1 MELKLT
7 RPICFFDLET
17 TGVKVAEDRIVEISI
32 LKEYPNGTKESKT
45 WLVNPEMKIPAETT
59 AIHHIDN
66 AKVENEP
73 TFKDLATE
81 IHTMIKGCDLAGF
94 NSNKFDVPLLAEE
107 FLRVGIDFDLGKN
120 KLIDVQNIFHKMEQ
134 RTLVAAYKF
143 YCEGDLTNAHSAS
156 ADTEATY
163 EVFKAQL
170 DRYPDDLENDM
181 DFLSEFS
188 SRGKNVD
195 FAGFIKYNDKDEEVL
210 NIGKHKGKRMV
221 DIFEQEPGYYGWMMG
236 ADFPLYTKKTLE
248 KLFKK
253 HKEDKEAAD
262 KRSEGEKLSDL
273 MNKFNSRS

>member
-17 TGVKVAEDRIVEISI
+17 TGVKVSEDRIVEISI
-32 LKEYPNGTKESKT
+32 LKENPNGTKESKT
-45 WLVNPEMKIPAETT
+45 WLVNPEMPIPAETT
-59 AIHHIDN
+59 AIHHIDD
-66 AKVENEP
+66 AKVANEP
-73 TFKDLATE
+73 TFKDLAPE
-81 IHTMIKGCDLAGF
+81 IHAMIKGCDLAGF

-107 FLRVGIDFDLGKN
+107 FLRVGIDFDLEGN
-120 KLIDVQNIFHKMEQ
+120 KLIDIQNIFHKMEQ

-143 YCEGDLTNAHSAS
+143 YCEKDLTNAHSAS

-163 EVFKAQL
+163 EILKAQL
-170 DRYPDDLENDM
+170 DRYPVDLENDM

-195 FAGFIKYNDKDEEVL
+195 FAGFIRYNDKGEEVL

-253 HKEDKEAAD
+253 HKENKEAAD
-262 KRSEGEKLSDL
+262 KRSESEKLSDL

>member
-17 TGVKVAEDRIVEISI
+17 TGVKVSEDRIVEISI
-32 LKEYPNGTKESKT
+32 LKENPNGTKESKT

-59 AIHHIDN
+59 AIHHIDD
-66 AKVENEP
+66 AKVANEP
-73 TFKDLATE
+73 TFKDISLE
-81 IHTMIKGCDLAGF
+81 IHEMIKGCDLAGF

-107 FLRVGIDFDLGKN
+107 FLRVGIEFDLEDN
-120 KLIDVQNIFHKMEQ
+120 KLIDIQNIFHKMEQ

-143 YCEGDLTNAHSAS
+143 YCEGDLTNAHSAA

-163 EVFKAQL
+163 EVLKAQL
-170 DRYPDDLENDM
+170 DRYPNDLENNM

-195 FAGFIKYNDKDEEVL
+195 FAGFIKYNDKNEEVL
-210 NIGKHKGKRMV
+210 GFGKHKGKRMT
-221 DIFEQEPGYYGWMMG
+221 DIFEQEPGYYGWVMG
-236 ADFPLYTKKTLE
+236 ADFPLYTKQTLK
-248 KLFKK
+248 KLYNK
-253 HKEDKEAAD
+253 HKEDKIAAD
-262 KRSEGEKLSDL
+262 KRNEGEKLSDL